1 MSALP
6 PNLHTQTS
14 ACQLA
19 VVWAELTEHAQL
31 GDRRVGLLPLVRHQQ
46 APVFDHPGA
55 GVCSQPSMI
64 TAACIKVEVLQLVHD
79 GEEEA

>member
-31 GDRRVGLLPLVRHQQ
+31 GDRRVEVCFHSSDTSRLLFSIIQVLVFARSHR
-46 APVFDHPGA
+46 
-55 GVCSQPSMI
+55 
-64 TAACIKVEVLQLVHD
+64 
-79 GEEEA
+79 